1 MGEILDLA
9 ERAWQG
15 DLAKQRIHPGQAL
28 VGFEEIADNI
38 GFMSAFSNVGVL
50 RTEEGLAFL
59 DTSSFFHAEAL
70 HTAIREWSPDPAFG
84 RCETGS
90 HLLFPVFFCGATH

>member
-28 VGFEEIADNI
+28 VGFEELADDI
-38 GFMSAFSNVGVL
+38 GFMSAFSNVGAL
-50 RTEEGLAFL
+50 RTDEGLVFL

-70 HTAIREWSPDPAFG
+70 HTAIRGWSSDPVHTAIY
-84 RCETGS
+84 
-90 HLLFPVFFCGATH
+90 THGHVEYASD